1 MQFLMNNST
10 VVVRPG
16 ADRLTAHAWVA
27 GLNPVGFLG
36 IHGSGM
42 CPDSISP
49 VPQLLSDFSGGRPQQ
64 PRRMWQILPHLSSR
78 PERFTAATG
87 RCVMIGS

>member
-1 MQFLMNNST
+1 MLVQFLMNNST
-10 VVVRPG
+10 VVMRPG

-36 IHGSGM
+36 IHGSWM

-49 VPQLLSDFSGGRPQQ
+49 VPQLLSDFSGGRLRQS
-64 PRRMWQILPHLSSR
+64 RRVWQILPHTYRLGLSAS
-78 PERFTAATG
+78 PPQPAG
-87 RCVMIGS
+87 V